1 MNRDKLSIKKI
12 RKFILSINNLIENYF
27 NSLRILKSD
36 FKKGKLIRNNRVF
49 LSFGVIVILT
59 LSYFLLPTI
68 YNKSIIQSQIKN
80 HILKKY
86 DITLEFNE
94 QIKYGLLP
102 KPHFSSKNL
111 SIIRKQ
117 NEIGEVENLKI
128 FIDITK
134 FFSLDQIAI
143 KDLVFKKTDFNIKI
157 SDLIFFKKLLT
168 TEPNDNKIVFKNS
181 NLFFRSNNDEILFLN
196 KIYDSKFY
204 YDSYNLE
211 NVLVAKNELFNAP
224 YKLVI
229 KNNKFNKDV
238 STKFKSQRVRLN
250 IENNIN
256 YEDQIKKG
264 LLDILFINKSTSL
277 EYSIKKNSLDFSTDD
292 KETLKGSMNFKP
304 FYLKLDLNYEGL
316 STKNLFDDESI
327 FMDLIKSE
335 IIKNENLNV
344 NMGLNVK
351 NITNSNELSNL
362 DLNIGLEQGDIV
374 FSKSKILW
382 RDNVEIEMNEGLLD
396 YNNDEIFLSGKLTVN
411 ADDIGDFYRSF
422 QIKKNDR
429 KQIKKIQFD
438 FVYGFN
444 KRKFKFDNVKV
455 DNKSDEKIDQFI
467 NNYNSSEKVF
477 LNKITFKNF
486 INNFFKVYSG

>member
-49 LSFGVIVILT
+49 LSFGAIIILT

-86 DITLEFNE
+86 NITLKFNE
-94 QIKYGLLP
+94 QIKYGLIP

-111 SIIRKQ
+111 SIIGKQ
-117 NEIGEVENLKI
+117 NEIGTVENLKI

-134 FFSLDQIAI
+134 FFSLDQINI

-157 SDLIFFKKLLT
+157 SDLMFFKKLLT
-168 TEPNDNKIVFKNS
+168 TEPNENKIVFKDS
-181 NLFFRSNNDEILFLN
+181 NLFFRSNDDEILFLN

-238 STKFKSQRVRLN
+238 STRFKSQKIRLN

-277 EYSIKKNSLDFSTDD
+277 EYSIKKNSLIFSTDD
-292 KETLKGSMNFKP
+292 KKILNGSMNFKP
-304 FYLKLDLNYEGL
+304 FYLQLDLNYEGL
-316 STKNLFDDESI
+316 STKNLFDDETI
-327 FMDLIKSE
+327 LMDLIKSE

-344 NMGLNVK
+344 NIGLNVK

-362 DLNIGLEQGDIV
+362 NLNIGLEQGDIV

-382 RDNVEIEMNEGLLD
+382 RDNVEIELNEGLLD

-411 ADDIGDFYRSF
+411 ADDIGDFYKSF

>member
-1 MNRDKLSIKKI
+1 
-12 RKFILSINNLIENYF
+12 
-27 NSLRILKSD
+27 
-36 FKKGKLIRNNRVF
+36 
-49 LSFGVIVILT
+49 
-59 LSYFLLPTI
+59 
-68 YNKSIIQSQIKN
+68 
-80 HILKKY
+80 
-86 DITLEFNE
+86 
-94 QIKYGLLP
+94 
-102 KPHFSSKNL
+102 
-111 SIIRKQ
+111 
-117 NEIGEVENLKI
+117 
-128 FIDITK
+128 
-134 FFSLDQIAI
+134 
-143 KDLVFKKTDFNIKI
+143 
-157 SDLIFFKKLLT
+157 
-168 TEPNDNKIVFKNS
+168 
-181 NLFFRSNNDEILFLN
+181 
-196 KIYDSKFY
+196 
-204 YDSYNLE
+204 
-211 NVLVAKNELFNAP
+211 
-224 YKLVI
+224 
-229 KNNKFNKDV
+229 
-238 STKFKSQRVRLN
+238 
-250 IENNIN
+250 
-256 YEDQIKKG
+256 
-264 LLDILFINKSTSL
+264 
-277 EYSIKKNSLDFSTDD
+277 
-292 KETLKGSMNFKP
+292 MNFKP